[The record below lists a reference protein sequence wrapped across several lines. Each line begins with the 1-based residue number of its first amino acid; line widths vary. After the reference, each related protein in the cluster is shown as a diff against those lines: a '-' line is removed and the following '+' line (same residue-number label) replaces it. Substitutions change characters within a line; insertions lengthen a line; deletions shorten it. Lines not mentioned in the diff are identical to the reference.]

1 MSGIVSTVD
10 EAWIPPVVIRPAWS
24 RALPIE
30 AVGWTRRLP
39 HDVLPT
45 AGGRSASNAA
55 FRAAPSFCDAQRLG
69 AVGEDV
75 PPLPAMI
82 LSVGPDSWRAV

>member
-10 EAWIPPVVIRPAWS
+10 EAWIPSVVIRPAWS

-30 AVGWTRRLP
+30 GVGWTRRLP

-55 FRAAPSFCDAQRLG
+55 FRPAHIFRDAQRLD
-69 AVGEDV
+69 AVGEDA